1 MTDKYYNFSLNKTSN
16 SKNRLVSLLLHN
28 FEAESGAKVSHI
40 FETSKF
46 SEDFFSKTF

>member
-1 MTDKYYNFSLNKTSN
+1 
-16 SKNRLVSLLLHN
+16 LLHN

-46 SEDFFSKTF
+46 SEDFFFKNFLKNLLLRLSYLRETRMQR